1 MKTNKQSSILRKGAF
16 GSLLAILGLPLGSFA
31 QAESSMGMSQDT
43 LLIAIM
49 SVLVLIVILLVV
61 VAFFIVKVV
70 NLVIK
75 DNLAQQRVAEGIP
88 EPEPEPSWFSIQI
101 QKLWGTY
108 YEPEPETILMDHD
121 YDGIQELDN
130 HLPPWWKYLFYLT
143 VVFGVVYVLVYHVFG
158 TMPLQEKEYQLAME
172 EAAREAEMRLANVEI
187 ADIDE
192 SNVEFVSDDAALTE
206 GATLFNR
213 HCVVCH
219 GGAGEGGIGP
229 NLTDPFWIHGG
240 EVSEIFTVIK
250 YGVQEKGMIPWQT
263 TLNPEQMQNVTSYII
278 TLEGTNPPNA
288 KAPEGQPF
296 ERVMEEAS
304 SEEETETEEGKEET
318 EETSEASVVE
328 TGS

>member
-1 MKTNKQSSILRKGAF
+1 MKTNKLSSILSKGAVL
-16 GSLLAILGLPLGSFA
+16 GLVAMLGLPYGSLA
-31 QAESSMGMSQDT
+31 QAESSGGMSQDT

-70 NLVIK
+70 NIVIK
-75 DNLAQQRVAEGIP
+75 DNLAKQRAAEGIP
-88 EPEPEPSWFSIQI
+88 EPEPEPSWLSIQF

-143 VVFGVVYVLVYHVFG
+143 VAFGFVYVLVYHVFD
-158 TMPLQEKEYQLAME
+158 TMPLQEEEYQLAME
-172 EAAREAEMRLANVEI
+172 EAAREAEMRLANVDI

-192 SNVEFVSDDAALTE
+192 SNVQFVMDDAAITE
-206 GATLFNR
+206 GATLFSR

-219 GGAGEGGIGP
+219 GAAGEGGIGP
-229 NLTDPFWIHGG
+229 NLTDEFWIHGG
-240 EVSEIFTVIK
+240 EVAEIFSVIK

-296 ERVMEEAS
+296 ERVMV
-304 SEEETETEEGKEET
+304 EEESTEEEGTEQTEEST
-318 EETSEASVVE
+318 EESEETSTTE
-328 TGS
+328 TDS

>member
-1 MKTNKQSSILRKGAF
+1 MKTNKLPSILLKGAVP
-16 GSLLAILGLPLGSFA
+16 GLMALLGLPLGSFA
-31 QAESSMGMSQDT
+31 QAESSAGMSQDT

-61 VAFFIVKVV
+61 VALFIVKVV
-70 NLVIK
+70 NIVIK
-75 DNLAQQRVAEGIP
+75 DNLAKQRIAEGIP
-88 EPEPEPSWFSIQI
+88 EPEPEPSWISIQI

-143 VVFGVVYVLVYHVFG
+143 VVFGVVYVLVYHVFD
-158 TMPLQEKEYQLAME
+158 TMPLQDEEYQLAME
-172 EAAREAEMRLANVEI
+172 EAAREAELRLANVEI

-192 SNVEFVSDDAALTE
+192 SSVQFVTDDAALLQ
-206 GATLFNR
+206 GATLYNR

-229 NLTDPFWIHGG
+229 NLTDEFWIHGG
-240 EVSEIFTVIK
+240 EVSEIFSVIK

-263 TLNPEQMQNVTSYII
+263 TLNPEQMQNVTSYIV

-296 ERVMEEAS
+296 ERIMEEAPSEVEGEMDES
-304 SEEETETEEGKEET
+304 SEET
-318 EETSEASVVE
+318 EEASTVE
-328 TGS
+328 TDS

>member
-1 MKTNKQSSILRKGAF
+1 MKTNKLPSILRRGAVA
-16 GSLLAILGLPLGSFA
+16 SLLAITGLPLASFA
-31 QAESSMGMSQDT
+31 QAETAAGMSQDT

-70 NLVIK
+70 NIVIK
-75 DNLAQQRVAEGIP
+75 DNLAKQRAAEGVP
-88 EPEPEPSWFSIQI
+88 EPEPEPSWISIQF

-143 VVFGVVYVLVYHVFG
+143 IAFGFVYVLVYHVFD
-158 TMPLQEKEYQLAME
+158 TMPLQEEEYQLAME

-192 SNVEFVSDDAALTE
+192 SNVTFVSDDAALTE
-206 GATLFNR
+206 GATLYNR

-229 NLTDPFWIHGG
+229 NLTDAYWIHGG
-240 EVSEIFTVIK
+240 EVSEIFSVIK

-296 ERVMEEAS
+296 ERVIEEAS
-304 SEEETETEEGKEET
+304 PEEETEESTEESEEG
-318 EETSEASVVE
+318 SEAAVVE
-328 TGS
+328 TDS